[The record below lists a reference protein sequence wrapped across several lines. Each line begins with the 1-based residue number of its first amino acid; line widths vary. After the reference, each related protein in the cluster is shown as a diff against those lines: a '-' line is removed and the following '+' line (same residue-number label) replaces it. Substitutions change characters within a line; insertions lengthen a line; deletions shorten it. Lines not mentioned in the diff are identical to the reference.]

1 MKKRPKSARNLLKS
15 DEKSEEKLISKW
27 GRIDQA
33 SQVTSQQNKKMIQ
46 EYQKR
51 DQEDIERRLQVG
63 GQKYRVRKYRHGE
76 SRDFFHGEILLL
88 ISLKHVIIQ
97 QIIHLIYYRPDK

>member
-33 SQVTSQQNKKMIQ
+33 SQITSQQNKKMIQ

-51 DQEDIERRLQVG
+51 DQEDIERRLQVKAT
-63 GQKYRVRKYRHGE
+63 QNNT
-76 SRDFFHGEILLL
+76 FFTNFDCGMILFLTGT
-88 ISLKHVIIQ
+88 IM
-97 QIIHLIYYRPDK
+97 